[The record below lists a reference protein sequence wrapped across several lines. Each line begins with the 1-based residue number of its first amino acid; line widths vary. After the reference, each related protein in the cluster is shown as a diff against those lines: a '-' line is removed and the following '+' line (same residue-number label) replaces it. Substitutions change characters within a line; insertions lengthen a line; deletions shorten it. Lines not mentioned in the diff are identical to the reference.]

1 MQVIREGQTHES
13 VHAKQVRT
21 RTLGCQT
28 ISAVPRL
35 SPIHKCYLAHATLA
49 GLNDVHT
56 RTSYALFDIQSALPT
71 IESTRPVR
79 EPPRRPSRVVTHTRG
94 ITLVLSVPVSSN
106 SYMHNQAVSHIL
118 HSVPNPQQ
126 RSCCSFWVNHAC
138 TSALCIDPGK
148 SASARIVLPLSLRAP
163 GTPSSTTVAQLN
175 EMCPLETP
183 RVQCYTSSHAL
194 V

>member
-1 MQVIREGQTHES
+1 M
-13 VHAKQVRT
+13 
-21 RTLGCQT
+21 
-28 ISAVPRL
+28 SAVPRL
-35 SPIHKCYLAHATLA
+35 STIHKCYLAHATLVS
-49 GLNDVHT
+49 LNDVYT

-71 IESTRPVR
+71 IESTRPVK
-79 EPPRRPSRVVTHTRG
+79 EPPRRPSSVDTHTRRSQLSNQTHLPHRG
-94 ITLVLSVPVSSN
+94 ITLVPSVLVSSN

-118 HSVPNPQQ
+118 HSIPNPQQ

-148 SASARIVLPLSLRAP
+148 SASARIVLPFSLRAP
-163 GTPSSTTVAQLN
+163 GTPSIATVAQLN

-183 RVQCYTSSHAL
+183 RVQCFTLSHPL